1 MSTGWFGGLVS
12 AGKYVVDAVCSKGET
27 EDQCHQRLKV
37 IRNEGF
43 DEEEKKNFDNA
54 LIKYE
59 QSYCAG
65 AGYKP
70 ALIDIASIHQQK
82 ALGLKT
88 EIYDSTNKKLDYHI
102 QHEAKELFKLSIQ
115 LYERCISELKEPKWQ
130 KYKWRAIND
139 LSILKKEGLVFNYK
153 DGNKIEV
160 VKGNI
165 QEAIPLLLEAYI
177 GNPEDI
183 SIIYNLGVFYYSY
196 STELEDHKKKEML
209 EESKRYYEEFMRKS
223 EDKVKNTESED
234 YTWYT
239 DHRDTTTKKLREI
252 DHLLGIHS
260 KGGKSRVRKNKSR
273 TRRNKSRKIK
283 KRIRT
288 KK

>member
-1 MSTGWFGGLVS
+1 MSKGWFGSLVS
-12 AGKYVVDAVCSKGET
+12 AGKYVVDAVCIKGET
-27 EDQCHQRLKV
+27 EDQCHQRLKD
-37 IRNEGF
+37 IRNEGY
-43 DEEEKKNFDNA
+43 DEEENKNYDNA
-54 LIKYE
+54 LRKYE

-82 ALGLKT
+82 ALDLKL
-88 EIYDSTNKKLDYHI
+88 EMYNGTNKELHYHI
-102 QHEAKELFKLSIQ
+102 QKRAKKLFELSIQ

-153 DGNKIEV
+153 DGSKIEV

-165 QEAIPLLLEAYI
+165 QEAIPLLVEAYT

-183 SIIYNLGVFYYSY
+183 STIYNLGVFYYSY

-209 EESKRYYEEFMRKS
+209 KESKRYFEEFMIKS
-223 EDKVKNTESED
+223 EDKVKDTESED
-234 YTWYT
+234 YKWYV
-239 DHRDTTTKKLREI
+239 DQRDKVTQKLREI
-252 DHLLGIHS
+252 DELLVTRP
-260 KGGKSRVRKNKSR
+260 KGGKSRNRINKSR
-273 TRRNKSRKIK
+273 IRRNKSRKIK

>member
-1 MSTGWFGGLVS
+1 MSKGWLGGLAS
-12 AGKYVVDAVCSKGET
+12 AGKFVVDAVCIKSET
-27 EDQCHQRLKV
+27 EDQCHQRLKD
-37 IRNEGF
+37 IRNEGY
-43 DEEEKKNFDNA
+43 DEEEKKNYDNA

-82 ALGLKT
+82 ALGLKL
-88 EIYDSTNKKLDYHI
+88 EMYNGTNKKLDYHI
-102 QHEAKELFKLSIQ
+102 QQRAKELFKLSIQ

-153 DGNKIEV
+153 DGSKIEV
-160 VKGNI
+160 VTGNI
-165 QEAIPLLLEAYI
+165 QEAIPLLVEAYT

-183 SIIYNLGVFYYSY
+183 STIYNLGVFHYSY

-209 EESKRYYEEFMRKS
+209 EESRRYFEEFMIKS
-223 EDKVKNTESED
+223 EDKVKDTKSED
-234 YTWYT
+234 YKWYV
-239 DHRDTTTKKLREI
+239 DQRDNVTKKLREI

-260 KGGKSRVRKNKSR
+260 KGGKSRNRINKSR